1 MCTCFTRW
9 PPEREHD
16 TMRVNQLFSVGTY
29 HTDLRYGWNLVLFDT
44 ETSTGTIKPYG
55 TTFCKYPPGLI
66 ESCTHTNFPQSPWEK
81 AVYSI
86 FCNFKM
92 AAWWTFDTIEFHTC
106 LTASIAYSIWCIRP
120 CSKIS
125 WNLWKGL
132 YLGVYL
138 GQADQHAHHSF
149 CFFHYNCCGNIPCKK
164 TFWSQEITTL
174 EIWTPRGL
182 IFHQNKMWLAGTKN
196 LITTKNVGKICTL
209 WDNPIPKA
217 HITLVLLNGS
227 RCLCLPF
234 CRTRGTSALR
244 TRLPP
249 TKLTNRLQP
258 VRMIIVKSS
267 IFVQVPHFL

>member
-1 MCTCFTRW
+1 
-9 PPEREHD
+9 
-16 TMRVNQLFSVGTY
+16 MRVNQLFSVGTY

-125 WNLWKGL
+125 WSLWKGL

-149 CFFHYNCCGNIPCKK
+149 CFFHYNCCGNIPCEK

-182 IFHQNKMWLAGTKN
+182 IFHQNKMWLAGTKKFN
-196 LITTKNVGKICTL
+196 NNKKCRKMHPLSLSHSQSPHYPCPAEWIQMSLFTILQDKGNVGSENEIASKQVKKI
-209 WDNPIPKA
+209 W
-217 HITLVLLNGS
+217 
-227 RCLCLPF
+227 
-234 CRTRGTSALR
+234 
-244 TRLPP
+244 
-249 TKLTNRLQP
+249 
-258 VRMIIVKSS
+258 SS
-267 IFVQVPHFL
+267 QRSWFLGF